1 MTTALLLLA
10 VLVLVL
16 LNGFFVAA
24 EFAFVRAR
32 KSQLEADAEEGKR
45 GAALAAQIT
54 DDLSR
59 YLSACQLG
67 ITLTSLGIGFLGE
80 PAIATIFE
88 DIIGDSVSHNL
99 SLAISLIARLRHL
112 HGAAHHDR
120 RAGAEDL
127 GDPEVGDRRARS
139 SRGPLHLFT
148 RAFHPFIALLN
159 AASNAILRLIGV
171 RTSGN
176 LEDGETPEDLK
187 LLIQQSLI
195 GGKLDPGEAG
205 MLTGVFHLHE
215 QEARQVMTP
224 APAVVTVDL
233 SEDVETALRRCV
245 SSGHTRLVV
254 TEDENHDRVKGI
266 VHANALAQLL
276 LTEGPDAT
284 IEGLVREAPIVPET
298 KPLDDLLADLQR
310 QRTSLAIVID
320 EYGRTAGIVT
330 VEDIIEEVVGEID
343 DETDPLGGAVR
354 RLANGDWFVR
364 GHVAITDLEDYGLH
378 LPVDSDAYNSVGG
391 FVFGELGRLPKRGDT
406 IQHNGYSIRVE
417 SVRENRIEAVRI
429 RAARR
434 VRGASHGLTAGA
446 PSSGYRRN
454 PGSKKLPAWQIAQVG
469 KTRYLARQPT
479 RPLRRLRRR
488 EGDPGEDR
496 PRETHKAAGLRG
508 ASPAALVFLE
518 EGLR

>member
-1 MTTALLLLA
+1 MITALLLLA

-24 EFAFVRAR
+24 EFALVRVR
-32 KSQLEADAEEGKR
+32 RSRIEEDAERGLR
-45 GAALAAQIT
+45 GARIAVRQL
-54 DDLSR
+54 DDISR
-59 YLSACQLG
+59 YLAACQLG

-80 PAIATIFE
+80 PAVASIFE
-88 DIIGDSVSHNL
+88 ELLGERLPHGVT
-99 SLAISLIARLRHL
+99 LAISLALAYLITTSLHITIGEQVPKIFAINRSEGTARRIAR
-112 HGAAHHDR
+112 
-120 RAGAEDL
+120 
-127 GDPEVGDRRARS
+127 
-139 SRGPLHLFT
+139 PLELFT
-148 RAFHPFIALLN
+148 KIFNPAVVILN
-159 AASNAILRLIGV
+159 NASNALLRLIGI
-171 RTSGN
+171 RNT
-176 LEDGETPEDLK
+176 GEFDEGGSPEELK
-187 LLIQQSLI
+187 LLIAQSLT

-224 APAVVTVDL
+224 APAIVTVDL

-276 LTEGPDAT
+276 LTEGPEAT
-284 IEGLVREAPIVPET
+284 IDGLVREAPIVPET
-298 KPLDDLLADLQR
+298 KALDDLLADLQR
-310 QRTSLAIVID
+310 QRTSLAVVID

-406 IQHNGYSIRVE
+406 IQHNGYTIRVE

-429 RAARR
+429 RQH
-434 VRGASHGLTAGA
+434 GETPSH
-446 PSSGYRRN
+446 R
-454 PGSKKLPAWQIAQVG
+454 
-469 KTRYLARQPT
+469 
-479 RPLRRLRRR
+479 
-488 EGDPGEDR
+488 
-496 PRETHKAAGLRG
+496 
-508 ASPAALVFLE
+508 
-518 EGLR
+518 